1 MRSISRRETRATGT
15 GVLGSYETPSI
26 LSGVTPAVKLG
37 IVMVYM
43 TVATAVFDA
52 PTLAAMTGL
61 GMLVLVTAGAVPV
74 RSLLRAMVPFVL
86 FGIGYLWMN
95 LLFGR
100 STEGDRVALGPIS
113 VSLGSVAV
121 GGALAIRAVCFGVWS
136 MVFVATTDTTDFA
149 IGLMRH
155 VRLPARIAYAAL
167 AAYRFLPL
175 FASER
180 AIIAAAQAVRGV
192 NPRVGPIARIRRSFG
207 RIVPLLAT
215 AVRRAERVAIAIESR
230 GFTGERPEFFYRDV
244 RFRGRDVTAIV
255 IAATF
260 LVAILWGS
268 SELGLLRLW
277 SGGYT

>member
-1 MRSISRRETRATGT
+1 MRSISRRETPATGV
-15 GVLGSYETPSI
+15 GVLGSYETHSL
-26 LSGVTPAVKLG
+26 LSGITPAVKLG

-52 PTLAAMTGL
+52 PTLAAMTAL
-61 GMLVLVTAGAVPV
+61 GMLVLVTAGAVPI
-74 RSLLRAMVPFVL
+74 RALLRAMVPFVL

-100 STEGDRVALGPIS
+100 STGAEMIAVGPVSI
-113 VSLGSVAV
+113 SLGAIAV

-192 NPRVGPIARIRRSFG
+192 DPRLGPIGRLRRSFG

-230 GFTGERPEFFYRDV
+230 GFTGERPDFFYRDV
-244 RFRGRDVTAIV
+244 RFRRRDTIAIV
-255 IAATF
+255 VAAIV
-260 LVAILWGS
+260 LVAIIRVS
-268 SELGLLRLW
+268 SDLGFLRLW